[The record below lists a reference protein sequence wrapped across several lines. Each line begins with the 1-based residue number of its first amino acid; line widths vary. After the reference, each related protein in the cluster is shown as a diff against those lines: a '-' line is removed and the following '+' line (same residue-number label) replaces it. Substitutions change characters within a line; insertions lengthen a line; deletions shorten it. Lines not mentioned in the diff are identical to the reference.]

1 MGRPRRGRPE
11 NRCNVR
17 RWRGVLINVPTL
29 TTTSIK
35 TRLSGNVD
43 AAFPDLVIAHQ
54 NGIYAGILRMTS
66 NREDAADLTQETF
79 VRAYRALVDYDAER
93 IRQMQLEGWL
103 WTIALNLCRNR
114 ARSRSRRPQMV
125 PLVDLDPAGR
135 DDTEAD
141 ALAGQGPLLDALEKL
156 PKRQREC
163 VVLRHVVGLDYAA
176 MSEAMGRPEGTL
188 KSDVHRGLQRLGA
201 FGEHDV

>member
-1 MGRPRRGRPE
+1 M
-11 NRCNVR
+11 
-17 RWRGVLINVPTL
+17 PTL
-29 TTTSIK
+29 TTPSIT
-35 TRLSGNVD
+35 TRLSRDLD
-43 AAFPDLVIAHQ
+43 AAFPDLVVAHQ

-66 NREDAADLTQETF
+66 NRDDAADLTQETF
-79 VRAYRALVDYDAER
+79 VRAYQALGGYDGER
-93 IRQMQLEGWL
+93 IRQMRLDGWL

-125 PLVDLDPAGR
+125 PLIDLDPAGR

-141 ALAGQGPLLDALEKL
+141 ALAGHGPLLEALGTL

-188 KSDVHRGLQRLGA
+188 KSDVHRGLQRLQSIL
-201 FGEHDV
+201 GEHDV